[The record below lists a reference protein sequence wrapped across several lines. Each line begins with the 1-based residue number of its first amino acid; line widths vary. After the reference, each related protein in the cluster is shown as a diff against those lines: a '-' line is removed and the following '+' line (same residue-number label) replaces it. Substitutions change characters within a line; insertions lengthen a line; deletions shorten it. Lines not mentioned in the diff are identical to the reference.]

1 MKQVLLPGLLVGL
14 VMVAI
19 SLILNALTGVLLPSL
34 MAEYEASGIF
44 RSWSDPLMSLI
55 FIEPFVLGII
65 LAWVWNKTKFYFQ
78 VCKCHHP
85 WILFGLGYWAL
96 TIPGMI
102 MSYSSFP
109 ISLVMTLSWSFTILL
124 QALASAFLL
133 SKMNK

>member
-78 VCKCHHP
+78 VCKCHRP